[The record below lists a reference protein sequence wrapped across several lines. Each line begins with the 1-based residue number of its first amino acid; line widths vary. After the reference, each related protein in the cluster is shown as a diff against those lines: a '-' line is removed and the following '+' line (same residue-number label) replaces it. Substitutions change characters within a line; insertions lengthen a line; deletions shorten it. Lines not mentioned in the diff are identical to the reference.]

1 MVGRGRRWLNMRGGY
16 YGGGRKGSLG
26 GGLFGGRGC
35 FGVVTDG
42 EEKAKVGESLEG
54 NLEAEAPLAME
65 IKYGG
70 IGEDIAEHGDELIES
85 DLLKVSMKVW
95 QLKGSTTI
103 LKWRKMEVDLLTSMK

>member
-70 IGEDIAEHGDELIES
+70 IGEDITEHGVELIES
-85 DLLKVSMKVW
+85 DLLPEY
-95 QLKGSTTI
+95 GH
-103 LKWRKMEVDLLTSMK
+103 

>member
-1 MVGRGRRWLNMRGGY
+1 MVGWGRRLLNMRGGY
-16 YGGGRKGSLG
+16 YGGGRGGSLG

-42 EEKAKVGESLEG
+42 EEKAKVGESLEV

-95 QLKGSTTI
+95 QVKGSTTI
-103 LKWRKMEVDLLTSMK
+103 LKWRKMEVDLLTSTK

>member
-1 MVGRGRRWLNMRGGY
+1 MVERGRRWLNMRGGY
-16 YGGGRKGSLG
+16 YGGGRGGSLG

>member
-1 MVGRGRRWLNMRGGY
+1 MVEHKRWLLWGGRG
-16 YGGGRKGSLG
+16 GSLG
-26 GGLFGGRGC
+26 GGFGGRGG

-70 IGEDIAEHGDELIES
+70 IGEDITEHGVELIES
-85 DLLKVSMKVW
+85 DLLPEY
-95 QLKGSTTI
+95 GH
-103 LKWRKMEVDLLTSMK
+103 